1 VKAGSVT
8 VSERPEARDAGR
20 AFIAYYIARMGSF
33 YYDQL
38 VRFGFEE
45 DAALVKRTFE
55 ERGSAA
61 AAEAIPTRLVEELG
75 FAGSAEACRDRI
87 LEQERQGIDIHGIS
101 LDTREPRAFAK
112 AVDTL
117 LR

>member
-1 VKAGSVT
+1 
-8 VSERPEARDAGR
+8 
-20 AFIAYYIARMGSF
+20 
-33 YYDQL
+33 
-38 VRFGFEE
+38 
-45 DAALVKRTFE
+45 
-55 ERGSAA
+55 
-61 AAEAIPTRLVEELG
+61 VEELG

-112 AVDTL
+112 TVDTL